1 MWHLDDPGAAEHGC
15 HGKRVHGA
23 PHPVSLLYVGC
34 RCQLLVSRSLER
46 LNPDQ
51 RRRLCPGQGLE
62 LAVQLSALILGFCDG
77 FVYELAVQE
86 LPLASEDSDV
96 RRSR

>member
-34 RCQLLVSRSLER
+34 RCQLLER
-46 LNPDQ
+46 LNLLRQ